1 MKTLTSL
8 IAAAAISIAAT
19 GVATA
24 DESVADAQVRAA
36 LSEQVIHG
44 QAQPAATQLNAT
56 ESGMSAA
63 ANRVEQS
70 LNADTIKG
78 EQTHAVSRGQSL
90 SNDNGKSV
98 AASRFEDALN
108 DNA

>member
-44 QAQPAATQLNAT
+44 QAQPAATQRVGECAVVPLRIRD
-56 ESGMSAA
+56 GRVVQQLQRDGV
-63 ANRVEQS
+63 NRRCEQ
-70 LNADTIKG
+70 K
-78 EQTHAVSRGQSL
+78 V
-90 SNDNGKSV
+90 
-98 AASRFEDALN
+98 
-108 DNA
+108 

>member
-44 QAQPAATQLNAT
+44 
-56 ESGMSAA
+56 
-63 ANRVEQS
+63 
-70 LNADTIKG
+70 
-78 EQTHAVSRGQSL
+78 
-90 SNDNGKSV
+90 
-98 AASRFEDALN
+98 
-108 DNA
+108 